1 MSTFVKAST
10 YLSKLV
16 EIIYPSV
23 KPSSGRFKKRSI
35 YAAGR
40 GKRGSGIGGI
50 FNGRGHVRGREGRGG
65 RDRGGHVQGGR
76 GGGSGA
82 HENIIDIS
90 DLTRYFE
97 DAECA
102 TLSNDTSERNTEDPV
117 HTKFLANKRGTPPDL
132 SVLKRTTRTG

>member
-102 TLSNDTSERNTEDPV
+102 TLSNDTRFKGNSHDLEGYIFDCSDNKQADIFV
-117 HTKFLANKRGTPPDL
+117 HT
-132 SVLKRTTRTG
+132 LKE